1 MKIKIY
7 NENGVVKITKIITT
21 DGVERTIFSEL
32 KDGEVAEV
40 EVNFCTTT
48 RAKKIKKTEI

>member
-21 DGVERTIFSEL
+21 DGVERTIFSDL

-40 EVNFCTTT
+40 EVNFCTMT

>member
-48 RAKKIKKTEI
+48 REKKIKKTEI